1 MCSGCGYDMS
11 RLPCWCTH
19 VVIERKHFSHCCAQM
34 QPTTLTRLAC
44 YDLTLVY
51 VANMRTWLN
60 IATGT
65 LFMHSDVKGGW
76 TRY

>member
-11 RLPCWCTH
+11 RLPCWCTQ
-19 VVIERKHFSHCCAQM
+19 VVIERKHFSHRCAQQM
-34 QPTTLTRLAC
+34 QPATLTRLAC

-51 VANMRTWLN
+51 VANMRTWLKLLQVL
-60 IATGT
+60 T
-65 LFMHSDVKGGW
+65 FVHSDVK